1 MILQTP
7 LATRHA
13 RATAD
18 RVLRAP
24 LIGIA
29 LAGAVTV
36 AASLPDLPRV
46 VTDRS
51 FLLLVVLT
59 VASGL
64 ANFRMLGA
72 RFTFSVSDSFTMT
85 AAVLFG
91 PAAATVLVA
100 FDTFTMSLRLSPE
113 DRTAGRVFYN
123 TTAGGFAMW
132 IAAHAF

>member
-1 MILQTP
+1 MILPTSTGTRG
-7 LATRHA
+7 ATR
-13 RATAD
+13 AD
-18 RVLRAP
+18 RTLRAP
-24 LIGIA
+24 LMAVAI
-29 LAGAVTV
+29 AGA
-36 AASLPDLPRV
+36 AAVVQSLPGLLRV
-46 VTDRS
+46 VGDRS

-100 FDTFTMSLRLSPE
+100 FDTFTMSLRLTRE
-113 DRTAGRVFYN
+113 NRTAGRVFSK
-123 TTAGGFAMW
+123 TTPPA
-132 IAAHAF
+132 